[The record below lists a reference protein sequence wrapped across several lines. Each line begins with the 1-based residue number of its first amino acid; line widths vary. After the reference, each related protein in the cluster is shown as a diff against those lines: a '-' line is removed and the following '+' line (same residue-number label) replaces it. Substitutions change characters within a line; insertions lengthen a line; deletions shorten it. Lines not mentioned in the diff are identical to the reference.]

1 MWRAVT
7 RRVEIQTTNISKS
20 FSQNGGQL
28 ETTSVRKR
36 TVRIIINTGMVSKNS
51 RSITNVTTQSISR
64 TQVAKHTKHDH
75 TFSSLNT
82 LSHVCIFVPVV

>member
-36 TVRIIINTGMVSKNS
+36 TVRIIINTGIVSKTVEVLPMLVHKAFQQLKLLNIQS
-51 RSITNVTTQSISR
+51 TIT
-64 TQVAKHTKHDH
+64 
-75 TFSSLNT
+75 SLV
-82 LSHVCIFVPVV
+82 L